1 MEPAALS
8 PTPLEHE
15 VLELVRHHL
24 HSMEQRLRAGAAQP
38 DDAARARELQ
48 RIAELVRARMANRQH
63 LADARNDEE
72 PDGNLP
78 NHGLDP
84 LQPEKLLKKLEE
96 MLTTVQPDGTTMA
109 EQVKDREGVT
119 QALKRSAAL
128 HQQLTAD
135 LEQQRR
141 LEAVAERALEQVRD
155 TLLLWKVNN
164 ASFGSGGAQA

>member
-48 RIAELVRARMANRQH
+48 RIAELVRARMANRQR

-78 NHGLDP
+78 ATLEGKL
-84 LQPEKLLKKLEE
+84 KLLKKLEE

-119 QALKRSAAL
+119 QALKSSAAL
-128 HQQLTAD
+128 HKHLTAV

>member
-1 MEPAALS
+1 MEPEALS

-63 LADARNDEE
+63 LAEAQDEEE
-72 PDGNLP
+72 PDDRLP
-78 NHGLDP
+78 ATLEGKL
-84 LQPEKLLKKLEE
+84 KLLKKLEE

-119 QALKRSAAL
+119 QALKSSAAL
-128 HQQLTAD
+128 HKQLTAD